1 MTLKLD
7 NLGKPSN
14 KQWKRIADF
23 FLFSLPL
30 YLSAIMA
37 LPLKEELKLWLNF
50 GITMLTITFKAVSK
64 FTSEEDPA

>member
-7 NLGKPSN
+7 NLSKPSN

-23 FLFSLPL
+23 FLFTLPL

-64 FTSEEDPA
+64 FTSEEDPT